1 MATIY
6 KLNRVPGISIS
17 KLCKTA
23 TILLKVS
30 KYPHGSKWAALSCIY
45 HVTYEEEIEIYAQ
58 LWTEMLQR
66 ISYTEN
72 NLQGSLEAVSLSGF
86 NKMSLT
92 TYP

>member
-1 MATIY
+1 MEFYFAALYILFGAVSILNYLLLHLSSKMATIY

-45 HVTYEEEIEIYAQ
+45 PHC
-58 LWTEMLQR
+58 M
-66 ISYTEN
+66 
-72 NLQGSLEAVSLSGF
+72 
-86 NKMSLT
+86 
-92 TYP
+92 